1 MVGANHLHM
10 PSYFFMTFI
19 NVPNE
24 LGNIPRCSII
34 LKFSDLK
41 VVALSITR
49 EAFGFDSENFLFH
62 LS

>member
-1 MVGANHLHM
+1 MSL
-10 PSYFFMTFI
+10 
-19 NVPNE
+19 NE